1 MAVLYGCAKFGLTL
15 GLIGFFSLCGF
26 LAVPVVMSAVGWTL
40 VVLVM
45 RGNAKR

>member
-45 RGNAKR
+45 RWNWRR